1 MTIFFPSRCAYEGFF
16 SKRLEFKPS
25 SINAQLACQR
35 LKDFFSQGSDSVVA
49 KLRGECKTEK
59 EFNCIVATK
68 VLIPLS
74 SGHCLINKKTPD
86 VKDKRLKLP
95 SEGGVKGLVIGEKI
109 LLPSSNKLRHF
120 IISLPELTWL
130 LFSTNTL
137 HLQCSWP
144 KRNEIGCY
152 KTTARVAKK
161 RTEWYCFP

>member
-1 MTIFFPSRCAYEGFF
+1 MKDFFEKGLNSLRSE
-16 SKRLEFKPS
+16 PS
-25 SINAQLACQR
+25 SSNAQLACQQ
-35 LKDFFSQGSDSVVA
+35 LKDFFSQGCRSVVA
-49 KLRGECKTEK
+49 KLKEECKTEK
-59 EFNCIVATK
+59 EFNCIVATE

-130 LFSTNTL
+130 LFSANTL
-137 HLQCSWP
+137 NLQCS
-144 KRNEIGCY
+144 
-152 KTTARVAKK
+152 
-161 RTEWYCFP
+161 